1 MKLCMRLFFTVLR
14 RPVPKELVDDERT
27 GVAVAAPDALAAA
40 AAMLDDTGRAGGGGS
55 DEDREAQLWSKGNAI
70 ASLEDNTG
78 AAVEDM
84 AAA

>member
-1 MKLCMRLFFTVLR
+1 LTVLR
-14 RPVPKELVDDERT
+14 KPAPKELVDDDERT
-27 GVAVAAPDALAAA
+27 GVAVAAPEALAAA

-55 DEDREAQLWSKGNAI
+55 DEEREAPLWSKGNDI
-70 ASLEDNTG
+70 ASLEDKTG